1 MIWSRRP
8 VRVRAPATSANLG
21 PGFDALGLALA
32 LYDEVEA
39 RVTDGGL
46 AIEVSGEGT
55 ETAAAGEQHL
65 VVRAMRAAF
74 GAMGGQPPGIALR
87 CVNAIPHGRGLGS
100 SAAAVCCGLLAARA
114 LAGPG
119 KTVAAG
125 GPVLSDRAASPDEA
139 ASPDGTALPDGTAF
153 SDEAV
158 FRLAA
163 TLEGHPD
170 NVAACLAG
178 GLTIA
183 WSPRPV
189 PAAAAAGTGTPT
201 GAVAGP
207 GTPTDAAAGTS
218 TPTGAAA
225 GPRLLRIA
233 VPTTLRAVACVP
245 SVPLATEAARQALP
259 PAVPYADAAANA
271 ARSALLVAALTGAPQ
286 VLFEAT
292 EDFLHQPYRSGLM
305 PETARLLGALRRAG
319 AAAVVSGAGPAVL
332 VLSFDGQPPSPGA
345 VGSIAGKTGTPWDV
359 IPLRIDQQGAHV
371 QQGGLDVHPSV
382 SARRAPTWNQGASRN
397 RFRGRAQITRE
408 YLGVTGPASCTT
420 HRQQVEGML
429 WAHLVLS

>member
-46 AIEVSGEGT
+46 AIEVSGEGS

-119 KTVAAG
+119 EPLAAG
-125 GPVLSDRAASPDEA
+125 GPVFSDRAESLDEA
-139 ASPDGTALPDGTAF
+139 ASPDWTALSDGTAL

-158 FRLAA
+158 FQLAA

-189 PAAAAAGTGTPT
+189 PTAAAAGTDTPTGAAAGTGTP
-201 GAVAGP
+201 A
-207 GTPTDAAAGTS
+207 
-218 TPTGAAA
+218 GAAA

-345 VGSIAGKTGTPWDV
+345 VGSIAGKAGTSWDV

-397 RFRGRAQITRE
+397 KFRGRAQITRE

-420 HRQQVEGML
+420 HRQQAEGMP

>member
-1 MIWSRRP
+1 MTGVIWSRRP
-8 VRVRAPATSANLG
+8 ARVRAPATSANLG

-46 AIEVSGEGT
+46 ALEVSGEGS

-74 GAMGGQPPGIALR
+74 GAMSGQPPGIALR

-100 SAAAVCCGLLAARA
+100 SAAAICCGLLAARA
-114 LAGPG
+114 LAGPREP
-119 KTVAAG
+119 VAAG
-125 GPVLSDRAASPDEA
+125 DPAP
-139 ASPDGTALPDGTAF
+139 PDGAAL

-158 FRLAA
+158 FQLAV
-163 TLEGHPD
+163 TMEGHPD

-189 PAAAAAGTGTPT
+189 PAGAVAAGTGVP
-201 GAVAGP
+201 A
-207 GTPTDAAAGTS
+207 
-218 TPTGAAA
+218 GAAP

-233 VPTTLRAVACVP
+233 VPTTLGAIACVP

-259 PAVPYADAAANA
+259 PAVPHADAAANA

-292 EDFLHQPYRSGLM
+292 EDFLHQPHRAGLM
-305 PETARLLGALRRAG
+305 PETASLLDALRRDG

-332 VLSFDGQPPSPGA
+332 VLSFDGQPPSPAA
-345 VGSIAGKTGTPWDV
+345 VDSIAGEMGTPWDV

-371 QQGGLDVHPSV
+371 QQGGLDVHPPL
-382 SARRAPTWNQGASRN
+382 SARHVPTWNQGASWN
-397 RFRGRAQITRE
+397 RFRGRARITRE
-408 YLGVTGPASCTT
+408 YLGVSGPASCTT
-420 HRQQVEGML
+420 HRRQAEGIS

>member
-1 MIWSRRP
+1 MTWSRRP

-32 LYDEVEA
+32 LHDETEA
-39 RVTDGGL
+39 SVTDGGL
-46 AIEVSGEGT
+46 AIEVSGEGS

-119 KTVAAG
+119 EPLAAG
-125 GPVLSDRAASPDEA
+125 GPVFSDRAESLDEA
-139 ASPDGTALPDGTAF
+139 ASPDWTALSDGTAL

-158 FRLAA
+158 FQLAA

-189 PAAAAAGTGTPT
+189 PTAAAAGTDTPTGAAAGTGTP
-201 GAVAGP
+201 A
-207 GTPTDAAAGTS
+207 
-218 TPTGAAA
+218 GAAA

-345 VGSIAGKTGTPWDV
+345 VGSIAGKAGTSWDV

-420 HRQQVEGML
+420 HRQQAEGMP

>member
-1 MIWSRRP
+1 
-8 VRVRAPATSANLG
+8 VRAPATSANLG

-46 AIEVSGEGT
+46 AIEVSGEGS

-119 KTVAAG
+119 EPVTAG
-125 GPVLSDRAASPDEA
+125 GPAQ
-139 ASPDGTALPDGTAF
+139 PDGAALPDGAESPGEAAPHDEAAL

-183 WSPRPV
+183 WSPRP
-189 PAAAAAGTGTPT
+189 AATGDAAG
-201 GAVAGP
+201 AGMP
-207 GTPTDAAAGTS
+207 AGDAAGAGKS
-218 TPTGAAA
+218 AGAAP
-225 GPRLLRIA
+225 GPRFLRIA
-233 VPTTLRAVACVP
+233 VPTALGAVACVP

-259 PAVPYADAAANA
+259 PEVPYADAAANA
-271 ARSALLVAALTGAPQ
+271 ARSALLIAALTGAPQ
-286 VLFEAT
+286 LLFEAT

-305 PETARLLGALRRAG
+305 PETARLVGALRRAG

-332 VLSFDGQPPSPGA
+332 VLSFDGQPLSPGA
-345 VGSIAGKTGTPWDV
+345 VGSIAGKMGTPWDV
-359 IPLRIDQQGAHV
+359 IPLRIDQRGAHV

-382 SARRAPTWNQGASRN
+382 SARHARTWIQGTPWN
-397 RFRGRAQITRE
+397 RFKSRAQITRE
-408 YLGVTGPASCTT
+408 YLDVTGPASCTK
-420 HRQQVEGML
+420 HRRQAEGMT

>member
-1 MIWSRRP
+1 
-8 VRVRAPATSANLG
+8 
-21 PGFDALGLALA
+21 
-32 LYDEVEA
+32 
-39 RVTDGGL
+39 
-46 AIEVSGEGT
+46 
-55 ETAAAGEQHL
+55 
-65 VVRAMRAAF
+65 MRAAF

-119 KTVAAG
+119 EPVAG
-125 GPVLSDRAASPDEA
+125 CDP
-139 ASPDGTALPDGTAF
+139 ALPDGAAL

-158 FRLAA
+158 FQLAA
-163 TLEGHPD
+163 ALEGHPD

-183 WSPRPV
+183 WSPRP
-189 PAAAAAGTGTPT
+189 TGTP
-201 GAVAGP
+201 A
-207 GTPTDAAAGTS
+207 
-218 TPTGAAA
+218 GAAPA
-225 GPRLLRIA
+225 PRLLRIA

-259 PAVPYADAAANA
+259 PAVPHTAAAANA

-292 EDFLHQPYRSGLM
+292 EDFLHQPYRADLM
-305 PETARLLGALRRAG
+305 PETAGLLDALRREG

-345 VGSIAGKTGTPWDV
+345 VGSIAGKAGTPWDV

-382 SARRAPTWNQGASRN
+382 SARHAPTWNQGTSRN

-420 HRQQVEGML
+420 HRQQVEGMP